1 MCHRAPLTV
10 LISKH
15 VSGAACESV
24 SGTEISKFLCIPKH
38 HRLLTSSLVGCL
50 LAVGVATSTA
60 AAFGSLLWI
69 LLSSPN
75 RPTPQ
80 LHKHQQ
86 RTGEVNSYSSMASV
100 SCPVSCCSEPRSYGL
115 HLDGIWLVTG
125 TAPQPPPRGLAV
137 TSEARSCLPPCGAS
151 ERNRKSKFA
160 RER

>member
-1 MCHRAPLTV
+1 MLLSLSSSASMFLV
-10 LISKH
+10 LL
-15 VSGAACESV
+15 V
-24 SGTEISKFLCIPKH
+24 SGTEISKLPCIPKH
-38 HRLLTSSLVGCL
+38 CRLLTSSLVGCL

-100 SCPVSCCSEPRSYGL
+100 SCCSEPRSYGL

-137 TSEARSCLPPCGAS
+137 TLELPLACCRAAP
-151 ERNRKSKFA
+151 A
-160 RER
+160 RETTTGFICWAELM